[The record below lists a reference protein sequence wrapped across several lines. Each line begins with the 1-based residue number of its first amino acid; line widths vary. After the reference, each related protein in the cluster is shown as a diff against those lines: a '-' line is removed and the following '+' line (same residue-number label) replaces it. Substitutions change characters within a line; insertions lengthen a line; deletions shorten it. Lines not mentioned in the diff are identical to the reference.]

1 MRAAAAF
8 LFLVSRPRSVRLPSV
23 RVSVVELQP
32 RVPRV
37 LRLRAQVA
45 VPRQRPALH
54 QLVR

>member
-23 RVSVVELQP
+23 RVSMVELQP